1 MLQGDEKA
9 AADTENE
16 KDKATEKEEAPAV
29 VAPAENGAGDA
40 PEVEEKQAESEK
52 PAAESDNAIDTTATS
67 LNESKELVEGEGD
80 AATPNTDSAKKAKK
94 EKSKKRF
101 LSFRSF
107 SFSKK
112 DKQKP
117 KKAEEVAA
125 TNGECEKVPEE
136 VIYFSQFPSAF
147 SHFSESSHYMKNSLN
162 ERANELANRGCV
174 DVQSLISSPSQIDR
188 AIVA

>member
-1 MLQGDEKA
+1 MLQGEEKA

-29 VAPAENGAGDA
+29 AAPVENGAGDV
-40 PEVEEKQAESEK
+40 PEVEEKQAEAEK
-52 PAAESDNAIDTTATS
+52 PAAESDSAIDTTATS
-67 LNESKELVEGEGD
+67 LNESKEVVEGGEGD

-136 VIYFSQFPSAF
+136 VIYFAQFPSAF
-147 SHFSESSHYMKNSLN
+147 SRFSESPHYMKNSSS
-162 ERANELANRGCV
+162 EWANELASRGCV
-174 DVQSLISSPSQIDR
+174 DVQSSFVRSLTN
-188 AIVA
+188 